1 MRDHMLEAILIKYL
15 VSAIFDAVA
24 DKANDLTGDQMKD
37 FIREQIGDN
46 PDAKNL
52 LNEIVDEIGKRL

>member
-1 MRDHMLEAILIKYL
+1 MLEAILIKYL

-52 LNEIVDEIGKRL
+52 LNQIVDEIGKRL

>member
-1 MRDHMLEAILIKYL
+1 MRVHMLEAILIKYL

>member
-1 MRDHMLEAILIKYL
+1 MLEAILIKYL

-37 FIREQIGDN
+37 LIREQIGDN

>member
-1 MRDHMLEAILIKYL
+1 MLEAILIKYL

-46 PDAKNL
+46 PAAKNL

>member
-1 MRDHMLEAILIKYL
+1 MLEAILIKYL

-24 DKANDLTGDQMKD
+24 DKANDLTGDEMKD

>member
-1 MRDHMLEAILIKYL
+1 MLEAILIKYL

-52 LNEIVDEIGKRL
+52 LNEIADEIGKRL

>member
-1 MRDHMLEAILIKYL
+1 MLEAILIKYL

-52 LNEIVDEIGKRL
+52 LNEVVDEIGKRL

>member
-1 MRDHMLEAILIKYL
+1 MLEAILIKYL

>member
-1 MRDHMLEAILIKYL
+1 MRGHMLEAILIKYL